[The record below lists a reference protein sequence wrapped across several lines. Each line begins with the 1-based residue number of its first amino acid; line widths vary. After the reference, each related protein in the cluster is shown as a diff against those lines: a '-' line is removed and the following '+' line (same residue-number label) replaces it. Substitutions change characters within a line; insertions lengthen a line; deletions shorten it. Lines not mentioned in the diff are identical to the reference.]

1 MDCLR
6 NHDTEYAIISTAFQ
20 DSGCAVNLASLPD
33 DMFTTPE
40 TQAMHKGIRRLVK
53 DGKTV
58 IDALILADACRCDL
72 ADPEGV
78 VMRTMAAFSLPSMY
92 GSYEA
97 MLMQCRKRRAL
108 MDVASNLL
116 KFVPD
121 PAASVDALAADSIK
135 TLQGAEGD
143 QGEAVSAKDAL
154 MAFHT
159 SLDEAKKGRC
169 YTGVADLDRITGGI
183 RGGKLVVL
191 GARPGVG
198 KSALALSIADHVAGH
213 TGGVLIVSLEM
224 DEAEVMSRIVAMH
237 SGVDV
242 QAMESGKLSDAEWE
256 KVCAS
261 YDEIGRLPL
270 KISTR
275 ASTPLQVRR
284 VATAMKHREGLAMIV
299 VDYIQLMRCDS
310 KRSSRYEEISEIS
323 RELKLLAADLGV
335 PVLALT
341 QFNRSS
347 EQSIGGKA
355 ERRMPTMAE
364 AKDSG
369 SIEQDANLFLILYPP
384 PEPTDTNS
392 PMWDAHHVCA
402 MNGWQHQ
409 VVAIA
414 KNRQG
419 RTGVFSMGF
428 EQARMRFHCLEMRR
442 SERT

>member
-1 MDCLR
+1 MDCMH
-6 NHDTEYAIISTAFQ
+6 NHDAERAIIGTALQ
-20 DSGCAVNLASLPD
+20 DPTCAINLAALPEDIFSLP
-33 DMFTTPE
+33 E
-40 TQAMHKGIRRLVK
+40 TAIMHKAIRRLV
-53 DGKTV
+53 GEGNSQ
-58 IDALILADACRCDL
+58 IDAIVLADACRADL
-72 ADPEGV
+72 ADPESAV
-78 VMRTMAAFSLPSMY
+78 VQTIGIFAIPSMY

-97 MLMQCRKRRAL
+97 VLTQCRKRRVL
-108 MDVASNLL
+108 MGVASSLL
-116 KFVPD
+116 KLAAD
-121 PAASVDALAADSIK
+121 PSASVDALAADSIK
-135 TLQGAEGD
+135 TLQGAD
-143 QGEAVSAKDAL
+143 TAQGFATSAKDAL
-154 MAFHT
+154 MAFHA
-159 SLDEAKKGRC
+159 SIDEAKKGRC

-198 KSALALSIADHVAGH
+198 KSALALAIADHVASH
-213 TGGVLIVSLEM
+213 TGGVLVVSLEM

-242 QAMESGKLSDAEWE
+242 QAMESGNLTDAEWTR
-256 KVCAS
+256 VCAT
-261 YDEIGRLPL
+261 YDDISAMPL

-284 VATAMKHREGLAMIV
+284 IATAMQQREGLAMIV

-310 KRSSRYEEISEIS
+310 KRGSRYEEISEIS

-384 PEPTDTNS
+384 PEPTDTAS
-392 PMWDAHHVCA
+392 PMWDAHHMCVA
-402 MNGWQHQ
+402 NGWEHQ
-409 VVAIA
+409 VVAVA

-428 EQARMRFHCLEMRR
+428 DKPRMCFHCLELRR
-442 SERT
+442 TP